1 MVTYNFRY
9 NVSTSRWLRRLI
21 LLILLLLFCSMTKII
36 PIDIQTQ
43 IINNNI
49 SKYVHLSK
57 LEVHKDSNV
66 AQHMPIDQVV
76 AAFNVSSDWSKEKE
90 SAKEELSS
98 IMLTSPS
105 LVNDNDYTMKS
116 VVKISSKSSHPKAL
130 DLSVFKQNS
139 VNRGNES
146 THLDTSTTKKP
157 DIKAKID
164 FHRNKKTCRRM
175 RMELGGEN
183 QKSIL
188 TSFGK
193 GRLGNKLASFAST
206 YAICQDFGLYNYISE
221 NQYRL
226 LSRVFDLP
234 RVKEDREDSPYYVW
248 RKCKFFKLHSKKY
261 FLLIKNVSHYTLSN
275 VSIIVNFRL
284 RIQRRVVR
292 NTMEIVS

>member
-1 MVTYNFRY
+1 MVIYNFRY
-9 NVSTSRWLRRLI
+9 NVSTSRWLRRFI
-21 LLILLLLFCSMTKII
+21 LLIIMLLFCSMTKII

-57 LEVHKDSNV
+57 LEVYKDSKVERYIPTN
-66 AQHMPIDQVV
+66 QVV
-76 AAFNVSSDWSKEKE
+76 SGFNVVSNWSKEKE
-90 SAKEELSS
+90 SAKDELSS
-98 IMLTSPS
+98 IKHTSPL
-105 LVNDNDYTMKS
+105 LVNDNDYIVKS
-116 VVKISSKSSHPKAL
+116 VVKLSSTSSNPKAL
-130 DLSVFKQNS
+130 DVSVLKQNS
-139 VNRGNES
+139 VDKGNKS
-146 THLDTSTTKKP
+146 IQLDTSTSKKP
-157 DIKAKID
+157 DIEAKID
-164 FHRNKKTCRRM
+164 FHQNKKTCRRM

-248 RKCKFFKLHSKKY
+248 RKCKFFKLHGEKIL
-261 FLLIKNVSHYTLSN
+261 LLINKKSFIPF
-275 VSIIVNFRL
+275 SIDIK
-284 RIQRRVVR
+284 
-292 NTMEIVS
+292 